1 MCKKCKEI
9 RKEKQHKFFKR
20 VKIGTGLVAGGLIGM
35 LFAPK
40 KGREVRS
47 YLSSAEFKGRLKR
60 ARSRVEDAKELVQDK
75 AITAKNRFQRFW
87 GAIRKKFGM

>member
-9 RKEKQHKFFKR
+9 RKKKQHKFFNR
-20 VKIGTGLVAGGLIGM
+20 IKIGTGLLAGGVLGM

-47 YLSSAEFKGRLKR
+47 YLTSSEFKGRLKR
-60 ARSRVEDAKELVQDK
+60 ARSRAEDAKEYVQEK
-75 AITAKNRFQRFW
+75 AFVAKNRFQRFW
-87 GAIRKKFGM
+87 GAVRKRFGI